1 VVQPSAW
8 NGTAAARR
16 AFPLL
21 AWLSVVSFV
30 ALTAYLSVRLTQ
42 AAAAEASWADR
53 AMSVVLLAAE
63 LLVGFHAVGF
73 FASVARA
80 SAARARRADP
90 AFAPFTRSGV
100 AVLVAAYNEAE
111 EVLDETMAAATALDY
126 AGAHLYLLD
135 DSTRPECRAAAERIA
150 ARYGATLVTRP
161 HRAGYKA
168 GAINELLP
176 RLSEPYVAILD
187 ADQRPVRTWL
197 TEVVPALDA
206 DPGLA
211 FVQAPQVYTNLDG
224 LPVARASQ
232 HRQSVF
238 FEYICEGKS
247 LVNAMFCCGSNVVF
261 RRAALLSLRAE
272 VAGRVH
278 YLDETSVTED
288 FATSVKLHARGWRTL
303 YRNHPYVLGLGPETL
318 AAYFV
323 QQMRWAMGTLGI
335 GLQLLR
341 SFLRHPR
348 MLTAA
353 QWWEYALSGSY
364 YFTGLANLAFMAA
377 PAAFVVFG
385 VHPVRLG
392 VHVYLLLMVPQI
404 GFNLGLFLVAMR
416 LRGVP
421 PPAAWLATALAF
433 STFWTYTRA
442 AVTALLGL
450 RRPFGVTPKGVGGV
464 LPLRGLLPELT
475 ALAVSVACVLAAVV
489 HVAVAGPDLAYLVN
503 GFWAAY
509 NAVQLSTLFVHFNR
523 PVAVA
528 LRPSAFR
535 PIPLRA

>member
-1 VVQPSAW
+1 MVRTDDGS
-8 NGTAAARR
+8 GTLAARR
-16 AFPLL
+16 AFRLL
-21 AWLSVVSFV
+21 AWLSAVSFL
-30 ALTAYLSVRLTQ
+30 ALTTYLGVRLTQ
-42 AAAAEASWADR
+42 AAAAEAAWADR
-53 AMSVVLLAAE
+53 AVSVLLLGAE

-80 SAARARRADP
+80 AAARARRADP
-90 AFAPFTRSGV
+90 AFAAFTRSGV
-100 AVLVAAYNEAE
+100 AVLVAAFNEAE
-111 EVLDETMAAATALDY
+111 EVLDETLAAATALDY
-126 AGAHLYLLD
+126 PAARLYLLD
-135 DSTRPECRAAAERIA
+135 DSTRPECRAAAERVA

-176 RLSEPYVAILD
+176 RLAEPYVAILD
-187 ADQRPVRTWL
+187 ADQRPIRTWL
-197 TEVVPALDA
+197 TEVVPVLDA
-206 DPGLA
+206 DARLA
-211 FVQAPQVYTNLDG
+211 FVQAPQVYTNLE

-238 FEYICEGKS
+238 FEYICEAKS

-261 RRAALLSLRAE
+261 RREALLSLATE
-272 VAGRVH
+272 VQGRMH

-303 YRNHPYVLGLGPETL
+303 YLNRPYVLGLGPETL

-335 GLQLLR
+335 GLGLVGL
-341 SFLRHPR
+341 FLRRPR

-353 QWWEYALSGSY
+353 QWWEYFLSGSY
-364 YFTGLANLAFMAA
+364 YFIGLANMVFMLA
-377 PAAFVVFG
+377 PAAFFAFG
-385 VHPVRLG
+385 VHPVRLSA
-392 VHVYLLLMVPQI
+392 HVYLLLMLPQV

-421 PPAAWLATALAF
+421 PAGAWLATALAF

-464 LPLRGLLPELT
+464 LPVRGLLPELL
-475 ALAVSVACVLAAVV
+475 ALAVSLACVVAALAG
-489 HVAVAGPDLAYLVN
+489 VAVAGADVAYLVN

-509 NAVQLSTLFVHFNR
+509 NAVQLITLFVYFNR
-523 PVAVA
+523 PVTVTTRA
-528 LRPSAFR
+528 SAFR